1 MKFKIVQLSQFNGN
15 KAGIYSVYLSDEQKT
30 LFECFLRENISAFK
44 SEIININQRIR
55 TINTKTGARSIYFK
69 EDEGI
74 PGDGVCALY
83 DDPASNLRLYRIRYG
98 KSLVILGSGGFKP
111 KSIRAFQEDDKLKTE
126 NYFLRKISALITE
139 RIKTGEIQ
147 FSEDGIE
154 LYGDLEFEDNEIETN
169 E

>member
-15 KAGIYSVYLSDEQKT
+15 KAGIYSVYLDDEQKT
-30 LFECFLRENISAFK
+30 LFECFLRENIAAFK

-55 TINTKTGARSIYFK
+55 TINTKTGAQSIYFK

-83 DDPASNLRLYRIRYG
+83 DDPASNLRLYCIRYG

-139 RIKTGEIQ
+139 RIRTGEIQ
-147 FSEDGIE
+147 FSEEGTE
-154 LYGDLEFEDNEIETN
+154 LYGNLEFEDNEIETN